1 MKTFRLIISSPDG
14 NLFDGQAVCIS
25 TRGAMGD
32 FAVMAGHAPFITTVK
47 AGDCKIELE
56 QEEKIGTT
64 AGGIL
69 TVSKEVT
76 TLLSS
81 SFEWK

>member
-14 NLFDGQAVCIS
+14 SIFDGQAVCIS

-32 FAVMAGHAPFITTVK
+32 FAIMAGHAPFVTTIK
-47 AGDCKIELE
+47 AGKCKIELE
-56 QEEKIGTT
+56 DGEKNGVTD
-64 AGGIL
+64 GGIL
-69 TVSKEVT
+69 TVSKENV

-81 SFEWK
+81 SFKWE

>member
-25 TRGAMGD
+25 ARGVMGD
-32 FAVMAGHAPFITTVK
+32 FAIMAGHTPFITTVK
-47 AGDCKIELE
+47 AGECKIELE
-56 QEEKIGTT
+56 NEEKTGITD
-64 AGGIL
+64 GGIL
-69 TVSKEVT
+69 TVSKENV

-81 SFEWK
+81 SFQWK

>member
-25 TRGAMGD
+25 TRGAEGD
-32 FAVMAGHAPFITTVK
+32 FAVMAGHTPFITTVK
-47 AGDCKIELE
+47 AGECNIELE
-56 QEEKIGTT
+56 DEDKIGTT

-69 TVSKEVT
+69 TVSKENV

-81 SFEWK
+81 SFQWK